1 MRTDS
6 GMKQLIERYKR
17 LVQLA
22 TSTFHRYM
30 YDKVNW
36 SGRLVGIVGAR
47 GVGKT
52 TMILHEPAT
61 RIYCNVNRYQQNEN
75 FYLIDLILLMYVLS

>member
-1 MRTDS
+1 
-6 GMKQLIERYKR
+6 MKQLIERYKR

-36 SGRLVGIVGAR
+36 SGRLVGIVGAQ

-52 TMILHEPAT
+52 TEDFILFPCGNSA
-61 RIYCNVNRYQQNEN
+61 YC
-75 FYLIDLILLMYVLS
+75 ISWLL

>member
-1 MRTDS
+1 
-6 GMKQLIERYKR
+6 MKQLIERYKR

-36 SGRLVGIVGAR
+36 SGRLVDIVRAR

-52 TMILHEPAT
+52 TIEVGG
-61 RIYCNVNRYQQNEN
+61 RNKKQKQINEN